1 MADDRIEVHITAENE
16 QFVSKMQEVVRALE
30 RTRESSK
37 GTESALSGLGSKL
50 ANLGMIVTGAYAGF
64 QMLSAAIESTVGSI
78 MQYSMS
84 MENSQAAFGVFLGNA
99 QLAAQYTQDL
109 KKIAADTPF
118 DLPGVMDAGKKL
130 LAFGFD
136 AQTSLNLLRTIGD
149 ASAALGLGTEGI
161 DRITLAIGQIQA
173 KGRVMGDE
181 LLQLTEAGIPAQE
194 ILAEKLGLTADEV
207 KNIGDAGIDAQT
219 AIQALTEG
227 MNERFG
233 GMAETLSNNMQ
244 GLIST
249 IEDNLQNIG
258 GFAFEPLFEG
268 LKNGLRQVRDLT
280 DEFVGVINGTTE
292 VDEDSPVLH
301 VIAFIQAGMEEACN
315 LAQQFMELFGSFDTD
330 GTFYPSEETLEKLSE
345 VGAFFEQIYQLAVD
359 IGEMLISL
367 EPIFEEII
375 SQVGWWLGL
384 LISIADTL
392 VNFVKAGADACNDSF
407 ATTKVIIDLIVG
419 ALAGFMIMNTIIG
432 LAKSLAT
439 AYLAVKAAIM
449 AAYVAIKRA
458 AIAQAAWNALMAAGN
473 LLKTPAG
480 AAVAAVGIGAGVGAW
495 ASGWLPKKLNEV
507 KSSVESALSVDVG
520 GIEDGMDAKV
530 QALLNR
536 VNTGGGRIP
545 YPAARPSAI
554 QQNGGGSGGSG
565 GGSGRSA
572 QQAAKKAAQEQLQ
585 QNRHYLQEQ
594 NEMIKA
600 HLDEMLDTLKDTME
614 SIQVQYEQSN
624 IGWAQ
629 YSSEKVLNEIQQEQ
643 ARIDAIKQQI
653 AAAQSSGAYQSQE
666 ELDSAVNKL
675 QIDLEKHIRALEKL
689 TDAQQD
695 VADVIAFYGNQHSIT
710 PYTDAA
716 NQQNVANTQQAAG
729 AQSNTAASS
738 MSAMP
743 GGTLIP
749 KGATP
754 EEASLFLAYEKNKPN
769 DKTGLLTLDTLL
781 GVGFHES
788 GLQHWLSNGNV
799 KMAYNGDGGVGLM
812 QLTSDYAKGL
822 AGNPY
827 DLWMNA
833 DGGTKLIVELLNQYG
848 NLEEALY
855 HYNGSGPMARKYARE
870 VLQDI
875 ANQVPRATELM
886 NAPKIHDSIVPDYA
900 AAPVNEPA
908 AAQSVQQTQPQQT
921 TELDAVQKVLGAAKY
936 MVDNHFQYGDQN
948 AYGDDTHFVCSQFV
962 VRSWDAAG
970 LFDGLKKAGVD
981 LMGHEG
987 EAAGHSARDWVPA
1000 LKEVAEKLGAF
1011 EQEWHPGDAAIMTT
1025 PGGGTSA
1032 HVILVKDADTAY
1044 QSSGTG
1050 RPINETHGWQTWA
1063 NSGGYQIEGYV
1074 NFAKLMEKA
1083 GLSMGTSSAQAA
1095 SIDAKTKQALEAK
1108 KAAEKALEDAQNVEK
1123 EINGLGGD
1131 VSTIQVE
1138 QLRKKTSDLEKRL
1151 IANGYK
1157 EEAEKLKG
1165 LFEAKA
1171 NQYDFKSNANYLKF
1185 AIDTI
1190 KGNADDMVYMIGDEL
1205 MDSAEYAKKYL
1216 GYMKGGNLP
1225 GGKYDIKTILEN
1237 FRKQLKAAEKAGD
1250 ADTMME
1256 VTKAINSIQDD
1267 LVKMVKDFAQSVEE
1281 RASWESSMI
1290 DANMLLSAGQKERAK
1305 KEIELQ
1311 KQGNLG
1317 RINRAIAESYYQRSL
1332 VFASHKDDEG
1342 NTPEKHQYQAF
1353 TAMSDYYARQAA
1365 LNEELARTPTLL
1377 EEVRAAAKDS
1387 LEDGLVTFLTD
1398 GILEAESL
1406 GDALKNLA
1414 TSILKDLQKIFAKSI
1429 VADLMDKWFPQVTN
1443 KGNATTAEY
1452 HKTQEVSA
1460 AIGTLGQ
1467 QLAITPDNADAL
1479 VPIAQS
1485 WSEKMNAYGIQL
1497 TTTAMDFSSQSSA
1510 AVIEFNTAM
1519 SNLMSGVL
1527 SSVQSASATMSAT
1540 AASAGGYRLSA
1551 NILDGVG
1558 YHADGGLIAGQGTDT
1573 SDNIPAMLSPGE
1585 FVVKA
1590 KAVRKYG
1597 LGVLQRINEGRW
1609 GNLTVHVPH
1618 FAKGGIVG
1626 DAGAAAAGKFS
1637 DSVATTLSTA
1647 APTLRVTNYVD
1658 GQRVFDNYGKS
1669 MIRTEI
1675 EKHAVKNMKLR
1686 SEMGRRY

>member
-1 MADDRIEVHITAENE
+1 MADNRIEVYITAENE

-30 RTRESSK
+30 RTKDSSK

-194 ILAEKLGLTADEV
+194 ILAEKLGLTADQV
-207 KNIGDAGIDAQT
+207 KNIGDAGIDANT

-280 DEFVGVINGTTE
+280 DEFVGVINGTEE
-292 VDEDSPVLH
+292 VDEDSPILH
-301 VIAFIQAGMEEACN
+301 IIAFIQAGMEEACN
-315 LAQQFMELFGSFDTD
+315 LAQEFMELFGSFDTD

-345 VGAFFEQIYQLAVD
+345 VGEFFEQIYQLAVD
-359 IGEMLISL
+359 IGEMLIAL

-439 AYLAVKAAIM
+439 AYLAVRAAIM

-495 ASGWLPKKLNEV
+495 ASGWLPQKLNEI
-507 KSSVESALSVDVG
+507 KGSVESALSVDVG
-520 GIEDGMDAKV
+520 SIEDGMDAKV

-536 VNTGGGRIP
+536 VNTSGGRIP

-565 GGSGRSA
+565 GGGGRSG

-600 HLDEMLDTLKDTME
+600 HLDEMLDTLKTTME
-614 SIQVQYEQSN
+614 SIEVQYAQSN

-653 AAAQSSGAYQSQE
+653 AAAQSSGAYQTQE

-695 VADVIAFYGNQHSIT
+695 VADVIAFYGNQHSVT
-710 PYTDAA
+710 PYTDAEIQKNTA
-716 NQQNVANTQQAAG
+716 STQQAAG

-754 EEASLFLAYEKNKPN
+754 EEAALFLAFERVKPF
-769 DKTGLLTLDTLL
+769 DKTGLLTYDTLM
-781 GVGFHES
+781 GMAQHES
-788 GLQHWLSNGNV
+788 GKQHFLSNGQV

-812 QLTSDYAKGL
+812 QLTSSAAKAE

-827 DLWMNA
+827 DLWKNA
-833 DGGTKLIVELLNQYG
+833 YGGAMFFVKLLNDAG
-848 NLEEALY
+848 DLWTALRN
-855 HYNGSGPMARKYARE
+855 YNGSGPMARKYANE

-875 ANQVPRATELM
+875 QEQIPRATELM

-908 AAQSVQQTQPQQT
+908 AAQSAPQQTQTQPQQT
-921 TELDAVQKVLGAAKY
+921 AELDAVQKVLGAAKY

-948 AYGDDTHFVCSQFV
+948 AYGDDTHFVCNQFV

-970 LFDGLKKAGVD
+970 LWD
-981 LMGHEG
+981 
-987 EAAGHSARDWVPA
+987 A
-1000 LKEVAEKLGAF
+1000 LKPKFPNIDFNAARNLVPSLRAMAEQLGAF
-1011 EQEWHPGDAAIMTT
+1011 SQEWHPGDAAIMTT

-1032 HVILVKDADTAY
+1032 HAIIIKDADTAY

-1050 RPINETHGWQTWA
+1050 RPINETHGWQTWG
-1063 NSGGYQIEGYV
+1063 NSNGYQIEGYV
-1074 NFAKLMEKA
+1074 SFAKLMEKA
-1083 GLSMGTSSAQAA
+1083 GLSMGSSATQA
-1095 SIDAKTKQALEAK
+1095 SIDVKTKEALEAK
-1108 KAAEKALEDAQNVEK
+1108 KKADEALKKAQDAAKKYL
-1123 EINGLGGD
+1123 GLGGD
-1131 VSTIQVE
+1131 VSTIQTE
-1138 QLRKKTSDLEKRL
+1138 QAIKEIRETQKTLN
-1151 IANGYK
+1151 ANGYK
-1157 EEAEKLKG
+1157 EQAKMLEPVL
-1165 LFEAKA
+1165 EAKK
-1171 NQYDFKSNANYLKF
+1171 NELKFKSDSNYLKF
-1185 AIDTI
+1185 AMATVT
-1190 KGNADDMVYMIGDEL
+1190 GNASDMVYAIGDEM
-1205 MDSAEYAKKYL
+1205 MDSADMAKKYL
-1216 GYMKGGNLP
+1216 GYLHGGNYP
-1225 GGKYDIKTILEN
+1225 GGKFDIKTILEN
-1237 FRKQLKAAEKAGD
+1237 FEKELKTAENLND
-1250 ADTMME
+1250 ISTMQDI
-1256 VTKAINSIQDD
+1256 TKAIKGIQDD
-1267 LVKMVKDFAQSVEE
+1267 LVKMVKDFAQSIED
-1281 RASWESSMI
+1281 RASWESSMV
-1290 DANMLLSAGQKERAK
+1290 DANTLLSSGQKERAK
-1305 KEIELQ
+1305 KALERQ

-1317 RINRAIAESYYQRSL
+1317 RINRSIAESYYERSL
-1332 VFASHKDDEG
+1332 AFSKDSNEYR
-1342 NTPEKHQYQAF
+1342 TF

-1377 EEVRAAAKDS
+1377 EEVRATAKDS

-1406 GDALKNLA
+1406 GDALRNLA
-1414 TSILKDLQKIFAKSI
+1414 TSILKDLQKLFAKRI
-1429 VADLMDKWFPQVTN
+1429 VDDLMDQWFPQKEN

-1460 AIGTLGQ
+1460 AIGALGQ
-1467 QLAITPDNADAL
+1467 QLAITPDNTDAL

-1527 SSVQSASATMSAT
+1527 SSVQSASATVSAV

-1675 EKHAVKNMKLR
+1675 EKHVVKNMKLR

>member
-1 MADDRIEVHITAENE
+1 MADNRIEVHITAENE

-37 GTESALSGLGSKL
+37 GTESALSGLGGKL
-50 ANLGMIVTGAYAGF
+50 ANIGMIVTGAYAGF
-64 QMLSAAIESTVGSI
+64 QMLSAAIESTIGSI

-194 ILAEKLGLTADEV
+194 ILAEKLGLTADQV
-207 KNIGDAGIDAQT
+207 KNIGDAGIDANT
-219 AIQALTEG
+219 AIQALTDG
-227 MNERFG
+227 MNERFS

-280 DEFVGVINGTTE
+280 DEFVGVINGTEE
-292 VDEDSPVLH
+292 VDADSPILH
-301 VIAFIQAGMEEACN
+301 IIAFIQAGMEEACN

-458 AIAQAAWNALMAAGN
+458 AIAQAAWNALMAVGH
-473 LLKTPAG
+473 LLKTPQGMVA
-480 AAVAAVGIGAGVGAW
+480 AAVGTGVAATAINIGW
-495 ASGWLPKKLNEV
+495 NSGWIQDKLNGL
-507 KSSVESALSVDVG
+507 KSSVENALSVDVG

-565 GGSGRSA
+565 GKAS

-600 HLDEMLDTLKDTME
+600 HLDEMLDALKDTME

-629 YSSEKVLNEIQQEQ
+629 YSTEKILNEIQQEQ
-643 ARIDAIKQQI
+643 ARIEAIKQQI
-653 AAAQSSGAYQSQE
+653 AAAQSSGAYQTQE

-675 QIDLEKHIRALEKL
+675 QMDLEKHIRALEKL

-908 AAQSVQQTQPQQT
+908 AAQSVQQTKAEQEQAQTQQT
-921 TELDAVQKVLGAAKY
+921 QKIADAIKEAHYQMASGVNHEGFDETTEQKLRLLDEYFAELTNGVHLFITSMRDGTHS
-936 MVDNHFQYGDQN
+936 DPNH
-948 AYGDDTHFVCSQFV
+948 
-962 VRSWDAAG
+962 AAG
-970 LFDGLKKAGVD
+970 RAFDVANDELYDNDLRAKVIAKANELGLRAYDEYDRSNWTGNTT
-981 LMGHEG
+981 
-987 EAAGHSARDWVPA
+987 
-1000 LKEVAEKLGAF
+1000 
-1011 EQEWHPGDAAIMTT
+1011 GDNLHL
-1025 PGGGTSA
+1025 S
-1032 HVILVKDADTAY
+1032 DT
-1044 QSSGTG
+1044 GK
-1050 RPINETHGWQTWA
+1050 PIN
-1063 NSGGYQIEGYV
+1063 V
-1074 NFAKLMEKA
+1074 NVV
-1083 GLSMGTSSAQAA
+1083 GLSSAA
-1095 SIDAKTKQALEAK
+1095 SANIDAKKKEGLEAK

-1305 KEIELQ
+1305 KEIERQ

-1377 EEVRAAAKDS
+1377 EEVRATAKDS

-1443 KGNATTAEY
+1443 KGNATTEGY
-1452 HKTQEVSA
+1452 HQTQAISA
-1460 AIGTLGQ
+1460 QIAALGE
-1467 QLAITPDNADAL
+1467 QLAITPELLSPSISAWNA
-1479 VPIAQS
+1479 S
-1485 WSEKMNAYGIQL
+1485 MSELGMNL
-1497 TTTAMDFSSQSSA
+1497 MNTTTGFQLQSTNAGIGFMSAMDGLA
-1510 AVIEFNTAM
+1510 NTI
-1519 SNLMSGVL
+1519 V
-1527 SSVQSASATMSAT
+1527 SSVDA
-1540 AASAGGYRLSA
+1540 AASAISAGGSLFS
-1551 NILDGVG
+1551 IGIMDGVG
-1558 YHADGGLIAGQGTDT
+1558 WGKHATGGLITGQGTDT

-1647 APTLRVTNYVD
+1647 APTLSTAAPTLRVTNYVD

-1675 EKHAVKNMKLR
+1675 EKHVVKNMKLR

>member
-1 MADDRIEVHITAENE
+1 MADNRIEVHITAENE

-207 KNIGDAGIDAQT
+207 KNIGDAGIDANT

-280 DEFVGVINGTTE
+280 DEFVGVINGTEE
-292 VDEDSPVLH
+292 VDADSPILH
-301 VIAFIQAGMEEACN
+301 IIAFIQAGMEEACN

-392 VNFVKAGADACNDSF
+392 VNFVKAGADPCNDSF

-432 LAKSLAT
+432 LTKSLAT

-473 LLKTPAG
+473 LLKTPVG
-480 AAVAAVGIGAGVGAW
+480 AVAAAVGVGAGVGAW
-495 ASGWLPKKLNEV
+495 ASGWLPKKLGEL

-520 GIEDGMDAKV
+520 SIEDGTDAKV
-530 QALLNR
+530 QALLSR
-536 VNTGGGRIP
+536 VNAGGGRIP

-565 GGSGRSA
+565 GKAS

-600 HLDEMLDTLKDTME
+600 HLDEMLDALKDTME

-629 YSSEKVLNEIQQEQ
+629 YSTEKILNEIQQEQ
-643 ARIDAIKQQI
+643 ARVVAIKQQI
-653 AAAQSSGAYQSQE
+653 AAAQSSGAYQTQE

-675 QIDLEKHIRALEKL
+675 QMDLEKHIRALEKL

-710 PYTDAA
+710 PYTDAE
-716 NQQNVANTQQAAG
+716 NQKDAANTQQTTG
-729 AQSNTAASS
+729 AQSGTAASS

-788 GLQHWLSNGNV
+788 GLQHWLS
-799 KMAYNGDGGVGLM
+799 NGDGGVGLM

-870 VLQDI
+870 ILQDI

-908 AAQSVQQTQPQQT
+908 AAQPALQQTQQT
-921 TELDAVQKVLGAAKY
+921 VDLDAVQKVLGAAKY

-962 VRSWDAAG
+962 VRSWDVTG
-970 LFDGLKKAGVD
+970 LWDALKQKFPNLD
-981 LMGHEG
+981 WDR
-987 EAAGHSARDWVPA
+987 ARNWVPTMRE
-1000 LKEVAEKLGAF
+1000 LAEQLGAF
-1011 EQEWHPGDAAIMTT
+1011 EQDWSPGDAAIMTT
-1025 PGGGTSA
+1025 PGSGTSG
-1032 HVILVKDADTAY
+1032 HVILIKDANTAY
-1044 QSSGTG
+1044 HASGTG
-1050 RPINETHGWQTWA
+1050 RPISETTGWQDWA
-1063 NSGGYQIEGYV
+1063 NNNGYKIEGYV
-1074 NFAKLMEKA
+1074 KLAKLMEKA

-1185 AIDTI
+1185 AINTI

-1305 KEIELQ
+1305 KEIERQ

-1406 GDALKNLA
+1406 GDALKSLA
-1414 TSILKDLQKIFAKSI
+1414 TSILKDLQKLFAKSI
-1429 VADLMDKWFPQVTN
+1429 TADLMDKWFPQVTN

>member
-1 MADDRIEVHITAENE
+1 MADNRIEVHITAENE

-37 GTESALSGLGSKL
+37 GTESALSGLGGKL
-50 ANLGMIVTGAYAGF
+50 ANICMIVMGAHEGF
-64 QMLSAAIESTVGSI
+64 QMLSAAIESTIGSI

-194 ILAEKLGLTADEV
+194 ILAEKLGLTADQV
-207 KNIGDAGIDAQT
+207 KNIGDAGIDANT

-280 DEFVGVINGTTE
+280 DEFVGVINGTEE

-301 VIAFIQAGMEEACN
+301 IIAFIQAGMEEACN

-359 IGEMLISL
+359 IGKMLIAL

-384 LISIADTL
+384 LISVADTL
-392 VNFVKAGADACNDSF
+392 VNFVKAGADTCNDSF

-432 LAKSLAT
+432 LAKSLAQ

-729 AQSNTAASS
+729 AKSNTAASS

-749 KGATP
+749 KGANLD
-754 EEASLFLAYEKNKPN
+754 EASLFLGYETAKKN
-769 DKTGLLTLDTLL
+769 DKYNLLTFDTLL
-781 GVGFHES
+781 AISDRES
-788 GLQHWLSNGNV
+788 GGHHFLPNGQVVTSNEANP
-799 KMAYNGDGGVGLM
+799 GVGLM
-812 QLTSDYAKGL
+812 QLTDPSVKAA

-827 DLWMNA
+827 DIWLNGREGA
-833 DGGTKLIVELLNQYG
+833 VYFTELLNKYG
-848 NLEEALY
+848 SVWKALY
-855 HYNGSGPMARKYARE
+855 HYNGSGPAAEEYAND
-870 VLQDI
+870 VLNNRI
-875 ANQVPRATELM
+875 PKFISRATELI

-908 AAQSVQQTQPQQT
+908 AAQSAPQQQAQPQQT
-921 TELDAVQKVLGAAKY
+921 AELDAEQKVLGAAKY

-948 AYGDDTHFVCSQFV
+948 AYGDDTHFVCNQFV
-962 VRSWDAAG
+962 VRSWDAVG
-970 LFDGLKKAGVD
+970 LWD
-981 LMGHEG
+981 
-987 EAAGHSARDWVPA
+987 A
-1000 LKEVAEKLGAF
+1000 LKPKFPNIDFNAARNLVPSLRSMAEQLGAF
-1011 EQEWHPGDAAIMTT
+1011 SQEWHPGDAAIMTT
-1025 PGGGTSA
+1025 PSGGTSGHA
-1032 HVILVKDADTAY
+1032 IIIKDADTAY

-1050 RPINETHGWQTWA
+1050 RPINETHGWQTWG
-1063 NSGGYQIEGYV
+1063 NSNGYKIEGYV

-1083 GLSMGTSSAQAA
+1083 GLSMGTSSTQIQAA
-1095 SIDAKTKQALEAK
+1095 SIDAKTKAGLEAK

-1205 MDSAEYAKKYL
+1205 MDAAEYAEKYL

-1250 ADTMME
+1250 TDTMME
-1256 VTKAINSIQDD
+1256 VTKAIRGIQDD
-1267 LVKMVKDFAQSVEE
+1267 LVKMVKDFAQAVEE

-1290 DANMLLSAGQKERAK
+1290 DANMRLSAGQKERAK
-1305 KEIELQ
+1305 KEIERQ

-1414 TSILKDLQKIFAKSI
+1414 TSILKDLQKLFAKRI
-1429 VADLMDKWFPQVTN
+1429 VDDLMDQWFPQKEN

-1460 AIGTLGQ
+1460 AIGALGQ
-1467 QLAITPDNADAL
+1467 QLAITPENIENVIPQFSIQQTQLETCIAGLTGTAADFGAAML
-1479 VPIAQS
+1479 TAGTGIS
-1485 WSEKMNAYGIQL
+1485 TSLMNFA
-1497 TTTAMDFSSQSSA
+1497 TTVTTSASSA
-1510 AVIEFNTAM
+1510 AAAISS
-1519 SNLMSGVL
+1519 SNAYTF
-1527 SSVQSASATMSAT
+1527 SADIMK
-1540 AASAGGYRLSA
+1540 
-1551 NILDGVG
+1551 GVG
-1558 YHADGGLIAGQGTDT
+1558 YGHADGGLIAGQGTDT

-1675 EKHAVKNMKLR
+1675 EKHVVKNMKLR

>member
-1 MADDRIEVHITAENE
+1 MADNRIEVHITAENE

-194 ILAEKLGLTADEV
+194 ILAEKLGLTADQV
-207 KNIGDAGIDAQT
+207 KNIGDAGIDANT
-219 AIQALTEG
+219 AIQALNEG

-345 VGAFFEQIYQLAVD
+345 VGTFFEQIYQLAVD
-359 IGEMLISL
+359 IGEMLIAL

-384 LISIADTL
+384 LISVADTL

-407 ATTKVIIDLIVG
+407 ATTKAIIDLIVG

-458 AIAQAAWNALMAAGN
+458 AIAQAAWNALMAVGH
-473 LLKTPAG
+473 LLKTPQGMVA
-480 AAVAAVGIGAGVGAW
+480 AAVGTGVAATAINIGW
-495 ASGWLPKKLNEV
+495 NSGWIQDKLNGL
-507 KSSVESALSVDVG
+507 KSSVENALSVDVG

-565 GGSGRSA
+565 GGGGRSG

-600 HLDEMLDTLKDTME
+600 HLDEMLDTLKTTME
-614 SIQVQYEQSN
+614 SIEVQYEQSN

-629 YSSEKVLNEIQQEQ
+629 YSSEKILNEIQQEQ
-643 ARIDAIKQQI
+643 ARIEAIKQQI
-653 AAAQSSGAYQSQE
+653 AAAQSSGAYQTQE

-675 QIDLEKHIRALEKL
+675 QMDLEKHIRALEKL

-908 AAQSVQQTQPQQT
+908 AAQSVQQTKAEQEQAQTQQT
-921 TELDAVQKVLGAAKY
+921 QKIADAIKEAHYQMASGVNHEGFDETTEQKLRLLDEYFAELTNGVHLFITSMRDGTHS
-936 MVDNHFQYGDQN
+936 DPNH
-948 AYGDDTHFVCSQFV
+948 
-962 VRSWDAAG
+962 AAG
-970 LFDGLKKAGVD
+970 RAFDVANDELYDNDLRAKVIAKANELGLRAYDEYDRSNWTGNTT
-981 LMGHEG
+981 
-987 EAAGHSARDWVPA
+987 
-1000 LKEVAEKLGAF
+1000 
-1011 EQEWHPGDAAIMTT
+1011 GDNLHL
-1025 PGGGTSA
+1025 S
-1032 HVILVKDADTAY
+1032 DT
-1044 QSSGTG
+1044 GK
-1050 RPINETHGWQTWA
+1050 PIN
-1063 NSGGYQIEGYV
+1063 V
-1074 NFAKLMEKA
+1074 NVV
-1083 GLSMGTSSAQAA
+1083 GLSSAA
-1095 SIDAKTKQALEAK
+1095 SANIDAKKKEGLEAK

-1138 QLRKKTSDLEKRL
+1138 QLRKKTIDLEKRL

-1205 MDSAEYAKKYL
+1205 MDAAEYAEKYL

-1250 ADTMME
+1250 TDTMME
-1256 VTKAINSIQDD
+1256 VTKAIRGIQDD
-1267 LVKMVKDFAQSVEE
+1267 LVKMVKDFAQAVEE

-1290 DANMLLSAGQKERAK
+1290 DANMRLSAGQKERAK
-1305 KEIELQ
+1305 KEIERQ

-1332 VFASHKDDEG
+1332 AFASHKDDAG

-1377 EEVRAAAKDS
+1377 EEVRATAKNS

-1406 GDALKNLA
+1406 GDALKSLA
-1414 TSILKDLQKIFAKSI
+1414 TSILKDLQKLFAKRI
-1429 VADLMDKWFPQVTN
+1429 VDDLMDQWFPQKEN

-1460 AIGTLGQ
+1460 AIGALGQ
-1467 QLAITPDNADAL
+1467 QLAITPENIENVIPQFSIQQTQLETCIAGLTGTAADFGAAML
-1479 VPIAQS
+1479 TAGTGIS
-1485 WSEKMNAYGIQL
+1485 TSLMNFA
-1497 TTTAMDFSSQSSA
+1497 TTVTTSASSA
-1510 AVIEFNTAM
+1510 AAAISS
-1519 SNLMSGVL
+1519 SNAYTF
-1527 SSVQSASATMSAT
+1527 SADIMK
-1540 AASAGGYRLSA
+1540 
-1551 NILDGVG
+1551 GVG
-1558 YHADGGLIAGQGTDT
+1558 YGHADGGLIAGQGTDT

-1675 EKHAVKNMKLR
+1675 EKHVVKNMKLR

>member
-1 MADDRIEVHITAENE
+1 MADNRIEVHITAENE

-345 VGAFFEQIYQLAVD
+345 VGTFFEQIYQLAVD
-359 IGEMLISL
+359 IGEMLIAL

-384 LISIADTL
+384 LISVADTL

-407 ATTKVIIDLIVG
+407 ATTKAIIDLIVG

-473 LLKTPAG
+473 LLKTPVG
-480 AAVAAVGIGAGVGAW
+480 AVAAAVGVGAGVGAW
-495 ASGWLPKKLNEV
+495 ASGWLPKKLGEL

-520 GIEDGMDAKV
+520 SIEDGTDAKV
-530 QALLNR
+530 QALLSR
-536 VNTGGGRIP
+536 VNAGGGRIP

-554 QQNGGGSGGSG
+554 QKNGGGSGGSG
-565 GGSGRSA
+565 GKAS

-600 HLDEMLDTLKDTME
+600 HLDEMLDALKDTME

-629 YSSEKVLNEIQQEQ
+629 YSTEKILNEIQQEQ
-643 ARIDAIKQQI
+643 ARIEAIKQQI
-653 AAAQSSGAYQSQE
+653 AAAQSSGAYQTQE

-675 QIDLEKHIRALEKL
+675 QMDLEKHIRALEKL

-908 AAQSVQQTQPQQT
+908 AAQSVQQTKAEQEQAQTQQT
-921 TELDAVQKVLGAAKY
+921 QKIADAIKEAHYQMASGVNHEGFDETTEQKLRLLDEYFAELTNGVHLFITSMRDGTHS
-936 MVDNHFQYGDQN
+936 DPNH
-948 AYGDDTHFVCSQFV
+948 
-962 VRSWDAAG
+962 AAG
-970 LFDGLKKAGVD
+970 RAFDVANDELYDNDLRAKVIAKANELGLRAYDEYDRSNWTGNTT
-981 LMGHEG
+981 
-987 EAAGHSARDWVPA
+987 
-1000 LKEVAEKLGAF
+1000 
-1011 EQEWHPGDAAIMTT
+1011 GDNLHL
-1025 PGGGTSA
+1025 S
-1032 HVILVKDADTAY
+1032 DT
-1044 QSSGTG
+1044 GK
-1050 RPINETHGWQTWA
+1050 PIN
-1063 NSGGYQIEGYV
+1063 V
-1074 NFAKLMEKA
+1074 NVV
-1083 GLSMGTSSAQAA
+1083 GLSSAA
-1095 SIDAKTKQALEAK
+1095 SANIDAKKKEGLEAK

-1205 MDSAEYAKKYL
+1205 MDAAEYAEKYL

-1250 ADTMME
+1250 TDTMME
-1256 VTKAINSIQDD
+1256 VTKAIRGIQDD
-1267 LVKMVKDFAQSVEE
+1267 LVKMVKDFAQAVEE

-1290 DANMLLSAGQKERAK
+1290 DANMRLSAGQKERAK
-1305 KEIELQ
+1305 KEIERQ

-1406 GDALKNLA
+1406 GDALKSLA
-1414 TSILKDLQKIFAKSI
+1414 TSILKDLQKLFAKSI
-1429 VADLMDKWFPQVTN
+1429 TADLMDKWFPQVTN

-1675 EKHAVKNMKLR
+1675 EKHVVKNMKLR

>member
-1 MADDRIEVHITAENE
+1 MADNRIEVHITAENE

-30 RTRESSK
+30 RTKDSSK

-64 QMLSAAIESTVGSI
+64 QMLSAAIESTIGSI

-207 KNIGDAGIDAQT
+207 KNIGDAGIDANT

-280 DEFVGVINGTTE
+280 DEFVGVINGTEE
-292 VDEDSPVLH
+292 VDADSPILH
-301 VIAFIQAGMEEACN
+301 IIAFIQAGMEEACN

-345 VGAFFEQIYQLAVD
+345 VGEFFEQIYQLAVD
-359 IGEMLISL
+359 IGEMLIAL

-384 LISIADTL
+384 LISVADTL

-458 AIAQAAWNALMAAGN
+458 AIAQAAWNALMAVGH
-473 LLKTPAG
+473 LLKTPQGMVA
-480 AAVAAVGIGAGVGAW
+480 AAVGTGVAATAINIGW
-495 ASGWLPKKLNEV
+495 NSGWIQDKLNGL
-507 KSSVESALSVDVG
+507 KSSVENALSVDVG

-565 GGSGRSA
+565 GGGGRSG

-600 HLDEMLDTLKDTME
+600 HLDEMLDTLKTTME
-614 SIQVQYEQSN
+614 SIEVQYEQSN

-643 ARIDAIKQQI
+643 ARIEAIRQQI
-653 AAAQSSGAYQSQE
+653 AAAQSSGAYQTQE

-675 QIDLEKHIRALEKL
+675 QMDLEKHIRALEKL

-908 AAQSVQQTQPQQT
+908 AAQSVQQTKAEQEQAQAQQT
-921 TELDAVQKVLGAAKY
+921 QKIADAIKEAHYQMKPGVNHEGFNENTEMKLRYLDKFFYDKTG
-936 MVDNHFQYGDQN
+936 NHLYITSMNDGSHDDQN
-948 AYGDDTHFVCSQFV
+948 HYRGLAFDVANDEFFDTDFRKKFIAEANKIGFRDYDEYNPANWTGKTTDYNLHLSDTGTPLDVNV
-962 VRSWDAAG
+962 V
-970 LFDGLKKAGVD
+970 GV
-981 LMGHEG
+981 
-987 EAAGHSARDWVPA
+987 
-1000 LKEVAEKLGAF
+1000 
-1011 EQEWHPGDAAIMTT
+1011 
-1025 PGGGTSA
+1025 
-1032 HVILVKDADTAY
+1032 
-1044 QSSGTG
+1044 
-1050 RPINETHGWQTWA
+1050 
-1063 NSGGYQIEGYV
+1063 
-1074 NFAKLMEKA
+1074 
-1083 GLSMGTSSAQAA
+1083 SSATSA
-1095 SIDAKTKQALEAK
+1095 SIDAKTKAGLEAK
-1108 KAAEKALEDAQNVEK
+1108 KKAEDVLKKAQDVEK
-1123 EINGLGGD
+1123 DWNGLGGD
-1131 VSTIQVE
+1131 ASTIQRE
-1138 QLRKKTSDLEKRL
+1138 QLYKKTSDLEKELR
-1151 IANGYK
+1151 ANGYN
-1157 EEAEKLKG
+1157 EQADKLES
-1165 LFEAKA
+1165 LAKVKS
-1171 NQYDFKSNANYLKF
+1171 NQLDFKSNSNYYKF
-1185 AIDTI
+1185 AIWTI
-1190 KGNADDMVYMIGDEL
+1190 QENASDLVYAIGDEM

-1216 GYMKGGNLP
+1216 GYIKGGNLP
-1225 GGKYDIKTILEN
+1225 KGDKGQYDIKTILEN
-1237 FRKQLKAAEKAGD
+1237 FEEELKIAEKAGD
-1250 ADTMME
+1250 TNTIQE
-1256 VTKAINSIQDD
+1256 VSKAIKSIQDD
-1267 LVKMVKDFAQSVEE
+1267 LVKMVKDFAQSVED
-1281 RASWESSMI
+1281 RASWESSMV

-1305 KEIELQ
+1305 KALERQ

-1317 RINRAIAESYYQRSL
+1317 RINRAIAESYYERSL
-1332 VFASHKDDEG
+1332 EFESHKDDKE
-1342 NTPEKHQYQAF
+1342 NTPEKNQYRTY

-1377 EEVRAAAKDS
+1377 EEVRATAKDS

-1406 GDALKNLA
+1406 GDALKSLA
-1414 TSILKDLQKIFAKSI
+1414 TSILKDLQKLFAKSI
-1429 VADLMDKWFPQVTN
+1429 TDDLMDKWFPQVTN

-1527 SSVQSASATMSAT
+1527 SSVQSASATVSAA

>member
-1 MADDRIEVHITAENE
+1 MADNRIEVHITAENE

-30 RTRESSK
+30 RTKDSSKSTESSF
-37 GTESALSGLGSKL
+37 SGLGSKL

-64 QMLSAAIESTVGSI
+64 QMLSAAIESTIGSI

-345 VGAFFEQIYQLAVD
+345 VGTFFEQIYQLAVD
-359 IGEMLISL
+359 IGEMLIAL

-384 LISIADTL
+384 LISVADTL

-407 ATTKVIIDLIVG
+407 ATTKAIIDLIVG

-473 LLKTPAG
+473 LLKTPVG
-480 AAVAAVGIGAGVGAW
+480 AVAAAVGVGAGVGAW
-495 ASGWLPKKLNEV
+495 ASGWLPKKLGEL

-520 GIEDGMDAKV
+520 SIEDGTDAKV
-530 QALLNR
+530 QALLSR
-536 VNTGGGRIP
+536 VNAGGGRIP

-565 GGSGRSA
+565 GKAS

-600 HLDEMLDTLKDTME
+600 HLDEMLDALKDTME

-629 YSSEKVLNEIQQEQ
+629 YSTEKILNEIQQEQ
-643 ARIDAIKQQI
+643 ARIEAIKQQI
-653 AAAQSSGAYQSQE
+653 AAAQSSGAYQTQE

-675 QIDLEKHIRALEKL
+675 QMDLEKHIRALEKL

-738 MSAMP
+738 MSTMP

-908 AAQSVQQTQPQQT
+908 AAQPALQQTQQT
-921 TELDAVQKVLGAAKY
+921 VDLDAVQKVLGAAKY

-962 VRSWDAAG
+962 VRSWDVTG
-970 LFDGLKKAGVD
+970 LWD
-981 LMGHEG
+981 
-987 EAAGHSARDWVPA
+987 A
-1000 LKEVAEKLGAF
+1000 LKQKFPNLDWDRARNLVPTMRELAEQLGAF
-1011 EQEWHPGDAAIMTT
+1011 EQDWSPGDAAIMTT
-1025 PGGGTSA
+1025 PGSGTSG
-1032 HVILVKDADTAY
+1032 HVILIKDANTAY
-1044 QSSGTG
+1044 HASGTG
-1050 RPINETHGWQTWA
+1050 RPISETTGWQDWA
-1063 NSGGYQIEGYV
+1063 NNNGYKIEGYV
-1074 NFAKLMEKA
+1074 KLAKLMEKA

-1205 MDSAEYAKKYL
+1205 MDAAEYAEKYL

-1250 ADTMME
+1250 TDTMME
-1256 VTKAINSIQDD
+1256 VTKAIRGIQDD
-1267 LVKMVKDFAQSVEE
+1267 LVKMVKDFAQAVEE

-1290 DANMLLSAGQKERAK
+1290 DANMRLSAGQKERAK
-1305 KEIELQ
+1305 KEIERQ

-1406 GDALKNLA
+1406 GDALKSLA
-1414 TSILKDLQKIFAKSI
+1414 TSILKDLQKLFAKRI
-1429 VADLMDKWFPQVTN
+1429 VDDLMDQWFPQKEN

-1460 AIGTLGQ
+1460 AIGALGQ
-1467 QLAITPDNADAL
+1467 QLAITPENIENVIPQFSIQQTQLETCIAGLTGTAADFGAAML
-1479 VPIAQS
+1479 TAGTGIS
-1485 WSEKMNAYGIQL
+1485 TSLMNFA
-1497 TTTAMDFSSQSSA
+1497 TTVTTSASSA
-1510 AVIEFNTAM
+1510 AAAISS
-1519 SNLMSGVL
+1519 SNAYTF
-1527 SSVQSASATMSAT
+1527 SADIMK
-1540 AASAGGYRLSA
+1540 
-1551 NILDGVG
+1551 GVG
-1558 YHADGGLIAGQGTDT
+1558 YGHADGGLIAGQGTDT

-1675 EKHAVKNMKLR
+1675 EKHVVKNMKLR

>member
-1 MADDRIEVHITAENE
+1 MADNRIEVHITAENE

-30 RTRESSK
+30 RTKDSSKSTESSF
-37 GTESALSGLGSKL
+37 SGLGSKL

-64 QMLSAAIESTVGSI
+64 QMLSAAIESTIGSI

-194 ILAEKLGLTADEV
+194 ILAEKLGLTADQV
-207 KNIGDAGIDAQT
+207 KNIGDAGIDANT
-219 AIQALTEG
+219 AIQALNEG

-280 DEFVGVINGTTE
+280 DEFVGVINGTEE
-292 VDEDSPVLH
+292 VDADSPILH
-301 VIAFIQAGMEEACN
+301 IIAFIQAGMEEACN

-432 LAKSLAT
+432 LTKSLAT

-473 LLKTPAG
+473 LLKTPVG
-480 AAVAAVGIGAGVGAW
+480 AVAAAVGVGAGVGAW
-495 ASGWLPKKLNEV
+495 ASGWLPKKLGEL

-520 GIEDGMDAKV
+520 SIEDGTDAKV
-530 QALLNR
+530 QALLSR
-536 VNTGGGRIP
+536 VNAGGGRIP

-554 QQNGGGSGGSG
+554 QKNGGGSGGSG
-565 GGSGRSA
+565 GKAS

-600 HLDEMLDTLKDTME
+600 HLDEMLDALKDTME

-629 YSSEKVLNEIQQEQ
+629 YSTEKILNEIQQEQ
-643 ARIDAIKQQI
+643 ARIEAIKQQI
-653 AAAQSSGAYQSQE
+653 AAAQSSGAYQTQE

-675 QIDLEKHIRALEKL
+675 QMDLEKHIRALEKL

-908 AAQSVQQTQPQQT
+908 AAQPALQQTQQT
-921 TELDAVQKVLGAAKY
+921 VDLDAVQKVLGAAKY

-962 VRSWDAAG
+962 VRSWDVTG
-970 LFDGLKKAGVD
+970 LWDALKQKFPNLD
-981 LMGHEG
+981 WDR
-987 EAAGHSARDWVPA
+987 ARNWVPTMRE
-1000 LKEVAEKLGAF
+1000 LAEQLGAF
-1011 EQEWHPGDAAIMTT
+1011 EQDWSPGDAAIMTT
-1025 PGGGTSA
+1025 PGSGTSG
-1032 HVILVKDADTAY
+1032 HVILIKDANTAY
-1044 QSSGTG
+1044 HASGTG
-1050 RPINETHGWQTWA
+1050 RPISETTGWQDWA
-1063 NSGGYQIEGYV
+1063 NNNGYKIEGYV
-1074 NFAKLMEKA
+1074 KLAKLMEKA

-1095 SIDAKTKQALEAK
+1095 SIDAKKKQALEAK

-1205 MDSAEYAKKYL
+1205 MDAAEYAEKYL

-1250 ADTMME
+1250 TDTMME
-1256 VTKAINSIQDD
+1256 VTKAIRGIQDD
-1267 LVKMVKDFAQSVEE
+1267 LVKMVKDFAQAVEE

-1290 DANMLLSAGQKERAK
+1290 DANMRLSAGQKERAK
-1305 KEIELQ
+1305 KEIERQ

-1443 KGNATTAEY
+1443 KGNATTEGD
-1452 HKTQEVSA
+1452 HQTQAISA
-1460 AIGTLGQ
+1460 QIAALGE
-1467 QLAITPDNADAL
+1467 QLAITPELLSPSISAWNA
-1479 VPIAQS
+1479 S
-1485 WSEKMNAYGIQL
+1485 MSELGMNL
-1497 TTTAMDFSSQSSA
+1497 MNTTTGFQLQSTNAGIGFMSAMDGLA
-1510 AVIEFNTAM
+1510 NTI
-1519 SNLMSGVL
+1519 V
-1527 SSVQSASATMSAT
+1527 SSVDA
-1540 AASAGGYRLSA
+1540 AASAISAGGSLFS
-1551 NILDGVG
+1551 IGIMDGVG
-1558 YHADGGLIAGQGTDT
+1558 WGKHATGGLITGQGTDT

>member
-1 MADDRIEVHITAENE
+1 MADNRIEVHITAENE

-64 QMLSAAIESTVGSI
+64 QMLSAAIESTIGSI

-99 QLAAQYTQDL
+99 KLAAQYTQDL

-194 ILAEKLGLTADEV
+194 ILAEKLGLTADQV
-207 KNIGDAGIDAQT
+207 KNIGDAGIDANT

-268 LKNGLRQVRDLT
+268 LKNGLWQVRDLT
-280 DEFVGVINGTTE
+280 DEFVGVINGTEE
-292 VDEDSPVLH
+292 VDADSPILH
-301 VIAFIQAGMEEACN
+301 IIAFIQAGMEEACD
-315 LAQQFMELFGSFDTD
+315 LAQEFMELFGSFDVD

-345 VGAFFEQIYQLAVD
+345 VGEFFEQIYQLAVD
-359 IGEMLISL
+359 IGEMLIAL
-367 EPIFEEII
+367 EPILEVIV
-375 SQVGWWLGL
+375 SVVAWWLER
-384 LISIADTL
+384 LIAVADVIANFIKNAVDDVNGSFSITYEL
-392 VNFVKAGADACNDSF
+392 IGM
-407 ATTKVIIDLIVG
+407 IVG
-419 ALAGFMIMNTIIG
+419 ALSGFMIMNTIIG
-432 LAKSLAT
+432 LAKSLAQ

-449 AAYVAIKRA
+449 TAYVAIKRA

-495 ASGWLPKKLNEV
+495 ASGWLPKKLNEI
-507 KSSVESALSVDVG
+507 KGSVESALSVDVG
-520 GIEDGMDAKV
+520 SIEDGMDAKV

-565 GGSGRSA
+565 GGGGRSG

-600 HLDEMLDTLKDTME
+600 HLDEMLDTLKTTME
-614 SIQVQYEQSN
+614 SIEVQYAQSN

-908 AAQSVQQTQPQQT
+908 AAQSAPQQQAQPQQT
-921 TELDAVQKVLGAAKY
+921 AELDAEQKVLGAAKY

-948 AYGDDTHFVCSQFV
+948 AYGDDTHFVCNQFV
-962 VRSWDAAG
+962 VRSWDAVG
-970 LFDGLKKAGVD
+970 LWD
-981 LMGHEG
+981 
-987 EAAGHSARDWVPA
+987 A
-1000 LKEVAEKLGAF
+1000 LKPKFPNIDFNAARNLVPSLRSMAEQLGAF
-1011 EQEWHPGDAAIMTT
+1011 SQEWHPGDAAIMTT
-1025 PGGGTSA
+1025 PSGGTSGHA
-1032 HVILVKDADTAY
+1032 IIIKDADTAY

-1050 RPINETHGWQTWA
+1050 RPINETHGWQTWG
-1063 NSGGYQIEGYV
+1063 NSNGYKIEGYV

-1083 GLSMGTSSAQAA
+1083 GLSMGTSSTQIQAA
-1095 SIDAKTKQALEAK
+1095 SIDAKTKAGLEAK

-1205 MDSAEYAKKYL
+1205 MDSAEYAEKYL

-1250 ADTMME
+1250 TDTMME
-1256 VTKAINSIQDD
+1256 VTKAIRGIQDD

-1305 KEIELQ
+1305 KEIERQ

-1377 EEVRAAAKDS
+1377 EEVRATAKNS

-1406 GDALKNLA
+1406 GDALKSLA
-1414 TSILKDLQKIFAKSI
+1414 TSILKDLQKLFAKRI
-1429 VADLMDKWFPQVTN
+1429 VDDLMDQWFPQKEN

-1460 AIGTLGQ
+1460 AIGALGQ
-1467 QLAITPDNADAL
+1467 QLAITPENIENVIPQFSIQQTQLETCIAGLTGTAADFGAAML
-1479 VPIAQS
+1479 TAGTGIS
-1485 WSEKMNAYGIQL
+1485 TSLMNFA
-1497 TTTAMDFSSQSSA
+1497 TTVTTSASSA
-1510 AVIEFNTAM
+1510 AAAISS
-1519 SNLMSGVL
+1519 SNAYTF
-1527 SSVQSASATMSAT
+1527 SADIMK
-1540 AASAGGYRLSA
+1540 
-1551 NILDGVG
+1551 GVG
-1558 YHADGGLIAGQGTDT
+1558 YGHADGGLIAGQGTDT

-1675 EKHAVKNMKLR
+1675 EKHVVKNMKLR

>member
-1 MADDRIEVHITAENE
+1 MADNRIEVHITAENE

-30 RTRESSK
+30 RTKDSSKSTESSF
-37 GTESALSGLGSKL
+37 SGLGSKL

-64 QMLSAAIESTVGSI
+64 QMLSAAIESTIGSI

-207 KNIGDAGIDAQT
+207 KNIGDAGIDANT

-280 DEFVGVINGTTE
+280 DEFVGVINGTEE
-292 VDEDSPVLH
+292 VDADSPILH
-301 VIAFIQAGMEEACN
+301 IIAFIQAGMEEACN

-384 LISIADTL
+384 LISVADTL

-407 ATTKVIIDLIVG
+407 ATTKAIIDLIVG

-473 LLKTPAG
+473 LLKTPVG
-480 AAVAAVGIGAGVGAW
+480 AVAAAVGVGAGVGAW
-495 ASGWLPKKLNEV
+495 ASGWLPKKLGEL

-520 GIEDGMDAKV
+520 SIEDGTDAKV
-530 QALLNR
+530 QALLSR
-536 VNTGGGRIP
+536 VNAGGGRIP

-565 GGSGRSA
+565 GKAS

-600 HLDEMLDTLKDTME
+600 HLDEMLDALKDTME

-629 YSSEKVLNEIQQEQ
+629 YSTEKILNEIQQEQ
-643 ARIDAIKQQI
+643 ARIEAIKQQI
-653 AAAQSSGAYQSQE
+653 AAAQSSGAYQTQE

-675 QIDLEKHIRALEKL
+675 QMDLEKHIRALEKL

-822 AGNPY
+822 AGNP
-827 DLWMNA
+827 
-833 DGGTKLIVELLNQYG
+833 
-848 NLEEALY
+848 
-855 HYNGSGPMARKYARE
+855 
-870 VLQDI
+870 
-875 ANQVPRATELM
+875 
-886 NAPKIHDSIVPDYA
+886 
-900 AAPVNEPA
+900 
-908 AAQSVQQTQPQQT
+908 
-921 TELDAVQKVLGAAKY
+921 
-936 MVDNHFQYGDQN
+936 
-948 AYGDDTHFVCSQFV
+948 
-962 VRSWDAAG
+962 
-970 LFDGLKKAGVD
+970 
-981 LMGHEG
+981 
-987 EAAGHSARDWVPA
+987 
-1000 LKEVAEKLGAF
+1000 
-1011 EQEWHPGDAAIMTT
+1011 
-1025 PGGGTSA
+1025 
-1032 HVILVKDADTAY
+1032 
-1044 QSSGTG
+1044 
-1050 RPINETHGWQTWA
+1050 
-1063 NSGGYQIEGYV
+1063 
-1074 NFAKLMEKA
+1074 
-1083 GLSMGTSSAQAA
+1083 
-1095 SIDAKTKQALEAK
+1095 
-1108 KAAEKALEDAQNVEK
+1108 
-1123 EINGLGGD
+1123 
-1131 VSTIQVE
+1131 
-1138 QLRKKTSDLEKRL
+1138 
-1151 IANGYK
+1151 
-1157 EEAEKLKG
+1157 
-1165 LFEAKA
+1165 
-1171 NQYDFKSNANYLKF
+1171 
-1185 AIDTI
+1185 
-1190 KGNADDMVYMIGDEL
+1190 
-1205 MDSAEYAKKYL
+1205 
-1216 GYMKGGNLP
+1216 
-1225 GGKYDIKTILEN
+1225 
-1237 FRKQLKAAEKAGD
+1237 
-1250 ADTMME
+1250 
-1256 VTKAINSIQDD
+1256 
-1267 LVKMVKDFAQSVEE
+1267 
-1281 RASWESSMI
+1281 
-1290 DANMLLSAGQKERAK
+1290 
-1305 KEIELQ
+1305 
-1311 KQGNLG
+1311 
-1317 RINRAIAESYYQRSL
+1317 
-1332 VFASHKDDEG
+1332 
-1342 NTPEKHQYQAF
+1342 
-1353 TAMSDYYARQAA
+1353 
-1365 LNEELARTPTLL
+1365 
-1377 EEVRAAAKDS
+1377 
-1387 LEDGLVTFLTD
+1387 
-1398 GILEAESL
+1398 
-1406 GDALKNLA
+1406 
-1414 TSILKDLQKIFAKSI
+1414 
-1429 VADLMDKWFPQVTN
+1429 
-1443 KGNATTAEY
+1443 
-1452 HKTQEVSA
+1452 
-1460 AIGTLGQ
+1460 
-1467 QLAITPDNADAL
+1467 
-1479 VPIAQS
+1479 
-1485 WSEKMNAYGIQL
+1485 
-1497 TTTAMDFSSQSSA
+1497 
-1510 AVIEFNTAM
+1510 
-1519 SNLMSGVL
+1519 
-1527 SSVQSASATMSAT
+1527 
-1540 AASAGGYRLSA
+1540 
-1551 NILDGVG
+1551 
-1558 YHADGGLIAGQGTDT
+1558 
-1573 SDNIPAMLSPGE
+1573 
-1585 FVVKA
+1585 
-1590 KAVRKYG
+1590 
-1597 LGVLQRINEGRW
+1597 
-1609 GNLTVHVPH
+1609 
-1618 FAKGGIVG
+1618 
-1626 DAGAAAAGKFS
+1626 
-1637 DSVATTLSTA
+1637 
-1647 APTLRVTNYVD
+1647 
-1658 GQRVFDNYGKS
+1658 
-1669 MIRTEI
+1669 
-1675 EKHAVKNMKLR
+1675 
-1686 SEMGRRY
+1686 

>member
-1 MADDRIEVHITAENE
+1 MADNRIEVHITAENE

-64 QMLSAAIESTVGSI
+64 QMLSAAIESTIGSI

-194 ILAEKLGLTADEV
+194 ILAEKLGLTADQV
-207 KNIGDAGIDAQT
+207 KNIGDAGIDANT

-280 DEFVGVINGTTE
+280 DEFVEVINGTEE

-301 VIAFIQAGMEEACN
+301 IIAFIQAGMEEACN

-345 VGAFFEQIYQLAVD
+345 VGTFFEQIYQLAVD
-359 IGEMLISL
+359 IGEMLIAL
-367 EPIFEEII
+367 EPIMEDIVSVAIWWYSRLLAVYDII
-375 SQVGWWLGL
+375 ANFIKNAVG
-384 LISIADTL
+384 D
-392 VNFVKAGADACNDSF
+392 VNDSF
-407 ATTKVIIDLIVG
+407 SITHEIIIVIIN

-432 LAKSLAT
+432 LAKSLAQ

-495 ASGWLPKKLNEV
+495 ASGWLPKKLNEI
-507 KSSVESALSVDVG
+507 KGSVESALSVDVG
-520 GIEDGMDAKV
+520 SIEDGTDAKV
-530 QALLNR
+530 QALLDR

-565 GGSGRSA
+565 GGGGGRSG

-738 MSAMP
+738 MSTMP

-908 AAQSVQQTQPQQT
+908 AAQSAPQQQAQPQQT
-921 TELDAVQKVLGAAKY
+921 AELDAEQKVLGAAKY

-948 AYGDDTHFVCSQFV
+948 AYGDDTHFVCNQFV
-962 VRSWDAAG
+962 VRSWDAVG
-970 LFDGLKKAGVD
+970 LWD
-981 LMGHEG
+981 
-987 EAAGHSARDWVPA
+987 A
-1000 LKEVAEKLGAF
+1000 LKPKFPNIDFNAARNLVPSLRSMAEQLGAF
-1011 EQEWHPGDAAIMTT
+1011 SQEWHPGDAAIMTT
-1025 PGGGTSA
+1025 PSGGTSGHA
-1032 HVILVKDADTAY
+1032 IIIKDADTAY

-1050 RPINETHGWQTWA
+1050 RPINETHGWQTWG
-1063 NSGGYQIEGYV
+1063 NSNGYKIEGYV

-1083 GLSMGTSSAQAA
+1083 GLSMGTSSTQIQAA
-1095 SIDAKTKQALEAK
+1095 SIDAKTKAGLEAK

-1205 MDSAEYAKKYL
+1205 MDAAEYAEKYL

-1250 ADTMME
+1250 TDTMME
-1256 VTKAINSIQDD
+1256 VTKAIRGIQDD
-1267 LVKMVKDFAQSVEE
+1267 LVKMVKDFAQAVEE

-1290 DANMLLSAGQKERAK
+1290 DANMRLSAGQKERAK
-1305 KEIELQ
+1305 KEIERQ

-1377 EEVRAAAKDS
+1377 EEVRAAAKNS

-1406 GDALKNLA
+1406 GDALKSLA
-1414 TSILKDLQKIFAKSI
+1414 TSILKDLQKLFAKSI
-1429 VADLMDKWFPQVTN
+1429 TADLMDKWFPQVTN

-1675 EKHAVKNMKLR
+1675 EKHVVKNMKLR

>member
-1 MADDRIEVHITAENE
+1 MADNRIEVHITAENE

-37 GTESALSGLGSKL
+37 GTESALSGLGGKL
-50 ANLGMIVTGAYAGF
+50 ANIGMIVTGAYAGF
-64 QMLSAAIESTVGSI
+64 QMLSAAIESTIGSI

-173 KGRVMGDE
+173 KGRVLGDE

-194 ILAEKLGLTADEV
+194 ILAEKLGLTADQV
-207 KNIGDAGIDAQT
+207 KNIGDAGIDANT

-258 GFAFEPLFEG
+258 GFAFEPLFDG

-280 DEFVGVINGTTE
+280 DEFVGVINGTEE

-301 VIAFIQAGMEEACN
+301 IIAFIQAGMEEACN

-345 VGAFFEQIYQLAVD
+345 VGTFFEQIYQLAVD
-359 IGEMLISL
+359 IGEMLIAL
-367 EPIFEEII
+367 EPIMEDIVSVAIWWYSRLLAVYDII
-375 SQVGWWLGL
+375 ANFIKNAVG
-384 LISIADTL
+384 D
-392 VNFVKAGADACNDSF
+392 VNDSF
-407 ATTKVIIDLIVG
+407 SITHEIIIVIIN

-536 VNTGGGRIP
+536 VNTSGGRIP

-565 GGSGRSA
+565 GGSGRSG

-600 HLDEMLDTLKDTME
+600 HLDEMLDTLKTTME
-614 SIQVQYEQSN
+614 SIEVQYEQSN

-629 YSSEKVLNEIQQEQ
+629 YSTEKILNEIQQEQ

-653 AAAQSSGAYQSQE
+653 AAAQSSGAYQTQE

-695 VADVIAFYGNQHSIT
+695 VADVIAFYGNQHSVT

-716 NQQNVANTQQAAG
+716 NQQNAANTQQG
-729 AQSNTAASS
+729 AQAAPAKAAAPVSS

-788 GLQHWLSNGNV
+788 GLQHWLSNG
-799 KMAYNGDGGVGLM
+799 DGGVGLM

-855 HYNGSGPMARKYARE
+855 HYNGSGPIARKYARE

-908 AAQSVQQTQPQQT
+908 AAQSAPQQQAQPQQT
-921 TELDAVQKVLGAAKY
+921 AELDAEQKVLGAAKY

-970 LFDGLKKAGVD
+970 LWD
-981 LMGHEG
+981 
-987 EAAGHSARDWVPA
+987 A
-1000 LKEVAEKLGAF
+1000 LKPKFPNIDFNAARNLVPSLRSMAEQLGAF
-1011 EQEWHPGDAAIMTT
+1011 SQEWHPGDAAIMTT
-1025 PGGGTSA
+1025 PSGGTSGHA
-1032 HVILVKDADTAY
+1032 IIIKDADTAY

-1050 RPINETHGWQTWA
+1050 RPINETHGWQTWG
-1063 NSGGYQIEGYV
+1063 NSNGYKIEGYV

-1083 GLSMGTSSAQAA
+1083 GLSMGTSSTQIQAA
-1095 SIDAKTKQALEAK
+1095 SIDAKTKAGLEAK
-1108 KAAEKALEDAQNVEK
+1108 KAQEKAVKLAQDAAKKNL
-1123 EINGLGGD
+1123 GLGGD
-1131 VSTIQVE
+1131 VSTIQTE
-1138 QLRKKTSDLEKRL
+1138 QAIKEIRETQKTL
-1151 IANGYK
+1151 IANGFK
-1157 EEAEKLKG
+1157 EQAKMLEPVL
-1165 LFEAKA
+1165 EAKK
-1171 NQYDFKSNANYLKF
+1171 NELNFKSDSNYLKF
-1185 AIDTI
+1185 AMATVT
-1190 KGNADDMVYMIGDEL
+1190 GNAADMVYAIGDEM
-1205 MDSAEYAKKYL
+1205 MDSADMAKKYL
-1216 GYMKGGNLP
+1216 SYMHGGNYP
-1225 GGKYDIKTILEN
+1225 GGKFDIKTILEN
-1237 FRKQLKAAEKAGD
+1237 FEKELKTAEGLND
-1250 ADTMME
+1250 ISTMQDI
-1256 VTKAINSIQDD
+1256 TKAIKSIQSD
-1267 LVKMVKDFAQSVEE
+1267 LVKMVKDFAQSVED
-1281 RASWESSMI
+1281 RASWESSMV
-1290 DANMLLSAGQKERAK
+1290 DANTLLSSGQKERAK
-1305 KEIELQ
+1305 KALERQ

-1317 RINRAIAESYYQRSL
+1317 RINRSIAESYYERSL
-1332 VFASHKDDEG
+1332 AFSKDSNEYR
-1342 NTPEKHQYQAF
+1342 TF

-1377 EEVRAAAKDS
+1377 EEVRATAKDS

-1406 GDALKNLA
+1406 GDALRNLA
-1414 TSILKDLQKIFAKSI
+1414 TSILKDLQKLFAKSI
-1429 VADLMDKWFPQVTN
+1429 TADLMDKWFPQVTN
-1443 KGNATTAEY
+1443 KGNATTESY
-1452 HKTQEVSA
+1452 HVTQ
-1460 AIGTLGQ
+1460 AISSQIGALGQ
-1467 QLAITPDNADAL
+1467 QLAITPENIENVIPQFSIQQTQLETCIAGLTGTAADFGAAML
-1479 VPIAQS
+1479 TAGTGIS
-1485 WSEKMNAYGIQL
+1485 TSLMNFA
-1497 TTTAMDFSSQSSA
+1497 TTVTTSASSA
-1510 AVIEFNTAM
+1510 ASAISS
-1519 SNLMSGVL
+1519 SNAYTF
-1527 SSVQSASATMSAT
+1527 SADIMK
-1540 AASAGGYRLSA
+1540 
-1551 NILDGVG
+1551 GVG
-1558 YHADGGLIAGQGTDT
+1558 YGHADGGLIAGQGTDT

>member
-1 MADDRIEVHITAENE
+1 MADNRIEVHITAENE

-30 RTRESSK
+30 RTKDSSKSTESSF
-37 GTESALSGLGSKL
+37 SGLGSKL

-64 QMLSAAIESTVGSI
+64 QMLSAAIESTIGSI

-292 VDEDSPVLH
+292 
-301 VIAFIQAGMEEACN
+301 
-315 LAQQFMELFGSFDTD
+315 
-330 GTFYPSEETLEKLSE
+330 E
-345 VGAFFEQIYQLAVD
+345 VGTFFEQIYQLAVD
-359 IGEMLISL
+359 IGEMLIAL

-384 LISIADTL
+384 LISVADTL

-407 ATTKVIIDLIVG
+407 ATTKAIIDLIVG

-473 LLKTPAG
+473 LLKTPVG
-480 AAVAAVGIGAGVGAW
+480 AVAAAVGVGAGVGAW
-495 ASGWLPKKLNEV
+495 ASGWLPKKLGEL

-520 GIEDGMDAKV
+520 SIEDGTDAKV
-530 QALLNR
+530 QALLSR
-536 VNTGGGRIP
+536 VNAGGGRIP

-565 GGSGRSA
+565 GKAS

-600 HLDEMLDTLKDTME
+600 HLDEMLDALKDTME

-629 YSSEKVLNEIQQEQ
+629 YSTEKILNEIQQEQ
-643 ARIDAIKQQI
+643 ARIEAIKQQI
-653 AAAQSSGAYQSQE
+653 AAAQSSGAYQTQE

-675 QIDLEKHIRALEKL
+675 QMDLEKHIRALEKL

-738 MSAMP
+738 MSTMP

-908 AAQSVQQTQPQQT
+908 AAQPALQQTQQT
-921 TELDAVQKVLGAAKY
+921 VDLDAVQKVLGAAKY

-962 VRSWDAAG
+962 VRSWDVTG
-970 LFDGLKKAGVD
+970 LWDALKQKFPNLD
-981 LMGHEG
+981 WDR
-987 EAAGHSARDWVPA
+987 ARNWVPTMRE
-1000 LKEVAEKLGAF
+1000 LAEQLGAF
-1011 EQEWHPGDAAIMTT
+1011 EQDWSPGDAAIMTT
-1025 PGGGTSA
+1025 PGSGTSG
-1032 HVILVKDADTAY
+1032 HVILIKDANTAY
-1044 QSSGTG
+1044 HASGTG
-1050 RPINETHGWQTWA
+1050 RPISETTGWQDWA
-1063 NSGGYQIEGYV
+1063 NNNGYKIEGYV
-1074 NFAKLMEKA
+1074 KLAKLMEKA

-1205 MDSAEYAKKYL
+1205 MDAAEYAEKYL
-1216 GYMKGGNLP
+1216 GYMKGGNQP
-1225 GGKYDIKTILEN
+1225 QGDRGQYDIKTILEN

-1256 VTKAINSIQDD
+1256 ITKAIRGIQDD
-1267 LVKMVKDFAQSVEE
+1267 LVKMVKDFAQAVED
-1281 RASWESSMI
+1281 RASWESNMV
-1290 DANMLLSAGQKERAK
+1290 DANRLLSAGQKERAK
-1305 KEIELQ
+1305 KEIERQ
-1311 KQGNLG
+1311 KQANLG
-1317 RINRAIAESYYQRSL
+1317 RVNRAIAESYYQRSL
-1332 VFASHKDDEG
+1332 AFKGATTDEG
-1342 NTPEKHQYQAF
+1342 KHQYQAF
-1353 TAMSDYYARQAA
+1353 TAMSDYYARVAA
-1365 LNEELARTPTLL
+1365 LNEELAHTPTLL
-1377 EEVRAAAKDS
+1377 EDVRATAKDS

-1406 GDALKNLA
+1406 GDALRNLA
-1414 TSILKDLQKIFAKSI
+1414 TSILKDLQQLFAKSI
-1429 VADLMDKWFPQVTN
+1429 VADLMDRWFPQVSN
-1443 KGNATTAEY
+1443 KGNATTESY
-1452 HKTQEVSA
+1452 HQTQAISA
-1460 AIGTLGQ
+1460 QIAALGQ
-1467 QLAITPDNADAL
+1467 QLAITPELLAPSISAWQAAMNDLGIGLSGTTTNFQLQSTNA
-1479 VPIAQS
+1479 
-1485 WSEKMNAYGIQL
+1485 GIGFM
-1497 TTTAMDFSSQSSA
+1497 TAMDGLATSI
-1510 AVIEFNTAM
+1510 VT
-1519 SNLMSGVL
+1519 
-1527 SSVQSASATMSAT
+1527 SVQTASSMIS
-1540 AASAGGYRLSA
+1540 SGGSMFSM
-1551 NILDGVG
+1551 NILNGVG
-1558 YHADGGLIAGQGTDT
+1558 YGHASGGLITGQGTDT

-1609 GNLTVHVPH
+1609 GNLSVHVPH

-1626 DAGAAAAGKFS
+1626 DAGAAAASRFG
-1637 DSVATTLSTA
+1637 DSVATTISTA

-1675 EKHAVKNMKLR
+1675 EKHAIKNMKLR

>member
-1 MADDRIEVHITAENE
+1 MADNRIEVHITAENE

-37 GTESALSGLGSKL
+37 GTESALSGLGGKL
-50 ANLGMIVTGAYAGF
+50 ANIGMIVTGAYAGF
-64 QMLSAAIESTVGSI
+64 QMLSAAIESTIGSI

-194 ILAEKLGLTADEV
+194 ILAEKLGLTADQV
-207 KNIGDAGIDAQT
+207 KNIGDAGIDANT

-258 GFAFEPLFEG
+258 GFAFEPLFDG

-280 DEFVGVINGTTE
+280 DEFVGVINGTEE

-301 VIAFIQAGMEEACN
+301 IIAFIQAGMEEACN

-345 VGAFFEQIYQLAVD
+345 VGTFFEQIYQLAVD
-359 IGEMLISL
+359 IGEMLIAL
-367 EPIFEEII
+367 EPIMEDIVSVAIWWYSRLLAVYDII
-375 SQVGWWLGL
+375 ANFIKNAVG
-384 LISIADTL
+384 D
-392 VNFVKAGADACNDSF
+392 VNDSF
-407 ATTKVIIDLIVG
+407 SITHEIIIVIIN

-536 VNTGGGRIP
+536 VNTSGGRIP

-565 GGSGRSA
+565 GGSGRSG

-600 HLDEMLDTLKDTME
+600 HLDEMLDTLKTTME
-614 SIQVQYEQSN
+614 SIEVQYEQSN

-643 ARIDAIKQQI
+643 ARIDAVKQQI
-653 AAAQSSGAYQSQE
+653 AAAQSSGAYQTQE

-675 QIDLEKHIRALEKL
+675 QIELEKHIRALEKL

-695 VADVIAFYGNQHSIT
+695 VADVIAFYGNQHSVT

-716 NQQNVANTQQAAG
+716 NQQNAANTQQG
-729 AQSNTAASS
+729 AQAAPAKAAAPVSS

-886 NAPKIHDSIVPDYA
+886 KAPKIHDSIVPDYA

-908 AAQSVQQTQPQQT
+908 AAQSVQQTKAEQEQAQAQQAQKIADAIKEAHYQMASGVNHEGFDET
-921 TELDAVQKVLGAAKY
+921 TEQKLRLLDEYFAELTNGVHLFITSMRDGTHS
-936 MVDNHFQYGDQN
+936 DPNH
-948 AYGDDTHFVCSQFV
+948 
-962 VRSWDAAG
+962 AAG
-970 LFDGLKKAGVD
+970 RAFDVANDELYDNDLRAKVIAKAKELGLRSYDEYDRSNWTENTTGDNLHLSDTGTPIDVNVVGV
-981 LMGHEG
+981 
-987 EAAGHSARDWVPA
+987 
-1000 LKEVAEKLGAF
+1000 
-1011 EQEWHPGDAAIMTT
+1011 
-1025 PGGGTSA
+1025 
-1032 HVILVKDADTAY
+1032 
-1044 QSSGTG
+1044 
-1050 RPINETHGWQTWA
+1050 
-1063 NSGGYQIEGYV
+1063 
-1074 NFAKLMEKA
+1074 
-1083 GLSMGTSSAQAA
+1083 SSATSA
-1095 SIDAKTKQALEAK
+1095 SIDAKRKEGLDAK
-1108 KAAEKALEDAQNVEK
+1108 KKAEEVLKKAQDVEK
-1123 EINGLGGD
+1123 DWNGLGGD
-1131 VSTIQVE
+1131 ASTIQRE
-1138 QLRKKTSDLEKRL
+1138 QLLKKTADLEKELR
-1151 IANGYK
+1151 ANGYNEQADK
-1157 EEAEKLKG
+1157 LEAL
-1165 LFEAKA
+1165 AKIKS
-1171 NQYDFKSNANYLKF
+1171 NQLMFKSNSNYLKF
-1185 AIDTI
+1185 AIWTI
-1190 KGNADDMVYMIGDEL
+1190 QENAADLVYAIGDEM

-1216 GYMKGGNLP
+1216 GYIKGGNQP
-1225 GGKYDIKTILEN
+1225 KGDKGQYDIKTILKN
-1237 FRKQLKAAEKAGD
+1237 FEEELKIAEQAGD
-1250 ADTMME
+1250 TNTIQE
-1256 VTKAINSIQDD
+1256 VTKAIKSIQDD

-1305 KEIELQ
+1305 KALERQ
-1311 KQGNLG
+1311 KQGELG
-1317 RINRAIAESYYQRSL
+1317 RINRAIAESYYERSL
-1332 VFASHKDDEG
+1332 EFQSHKDDTE
-1342 NTPEKHQYQAF
+1342 NTPEKNQYRTY

-1377 EEVRAAAKDS
+1377 EEVRATAKDS

-1406 GDALKNLA
+1406 GDDLRNLA
-1414 TSILKDLQKIFAKSI
+1414 TSILKDLQKLFAKSI
-1429 VADLMDKWFPQVTN
+1429 TADLMDKWFPQVTN

-1460 AIGTLGQ
+1460 AIGNLGQ
-1467 QLAITPDNADAL
+1467 QLAITPENIENVIPQFSIQQTQLETCIAGLTGTAADFGAAML
-1479 VPIAQS
+1479 TAGTGIS
-1485 WSEKMNAYGIQL
+1485 TSLMNFA
-1497 TTTAMDFSSQSSA
+1497 TTVTTSASSA
-1510 AVIEFNTAM
+1510 ASAISS
-1519 SNLMSGVL
+1519 SNAYTF
-1527 SSVQSASATMSAT
+1527 SADIMK
-1540 AASAGGYRLSA
+1540 
-1551 NILDGVG
+1551 GVG
-1558 YHADGGLIAGQGTDT
+1558 YGHADGGLIAGQGTDT